1 MMYNLVGIAVM
12 FQYESLH
19 NDSKTKI
26 FYKLFI
32 QYNDRFQQQKILH
45 KKRLD

>member
-1 MMYNLVGIAVM
+1 MMYNLVCIAVM

-19 NDSKTKI
+19 NDSKTNI

-32 QYNDRFQQQKILH
+32 QQNHRFEQQKILH